1 MDTLGAWEIAPA
13 IVIDATAQTVHEKGT
28 SQTVNVS
35 LATAPMGTV
44 VLTVAS
50 RDPLEVTVDRTVLTF
65 TTQNWNVP
73 QAVVVTGVDD
83 AVADGSTTTLV
94 QIAVDTAKSDIFYT
108 SAPARSVT
116 VANVDDEPSVPT
128 ITAPGATTDH
138 PRPTVTWGAIP
149 GANGYEV
156 RLLNASTKQVVTEA
170 ALTETTF
177 TPASNLGIGSY
188 NVTVRAVMP
197 SGLKHAWSAV
207 RVFRIDMPVKVVPPP
222 QTFTTRRPTVTWNA
236 LDGAVRYNVE
246 ILDAKG
252 TVVARVSG
260 FTGKSWTPKTNLAV
274 GTGYQFRVSGVDA
287 AGLQAAW
294 GLSDPFSIR

>member
-128 ITAPGATTDH
+128 ITAPAQRRTTHVPRSLGGRSPGPTAT
-138 PRPTVTWGAIP
+138 RC
-149 GANGYEV
+149 
-156 RLLNASTKQVVTEA
+156 
-170 ALTETTF
+170 
-177 TPASNLGIGSY
+177 
-188 NVTVRAVMP
+188 
-197 SGLKHAWSAV
+197 
-207 RVFRIDMPVKVVPPP
+207 
-222 QTFTTRRPTVTWNA
+222 
-236 LDGAVRYNVE
+236 
-246 ILDAKG
+246 
-252 TVVARVSG
+252 VS
-260 FTGKSWTPKTNLAV
+260 
-274 GTGYQFRVSGVDA
+274 
-287 AGLQAAW
+287 
-294 GLSDPFSIR
+294 